1 MRMRRL
7 GAPLLAA
14 ALACVG
20 LGAALGAGEADAAPA
35 PTPQCRQLDPSLP
48 WHDGVREFLQK
59 AIDANSTCMGT
70 VVPGQNKVAIFDW
83 DNTVV
88 KNDVGRG
95 TNMYLLKN
103 DLVLQPPNK
112 DWSRT
117 NRFITKAAV
126 KALTKACGTKVPAGK
141 PLPTSTNTACADEII
156 AITSG
161 KTKAG
166 EEAFKG
172 FDHRW
177 MEASFVWGGN
187 LAAGYTDA
195 QLATFAQKAKV
206 GYEANPVG
214 STQVVGTSTTFDYI
228 HVYPQIRDLVGTL
241 VAHGITPWVV
251 SASPEPIVKAWA
263 PSAGFTV
270 DHVVGIRYL
279 HDRKGRQIHHLKG
292 CGGQP
297 DGADTITNYI
307 DGKRCWTNQAVF
319 GVKGKKALK
328 RLPADQRQVLGAG
341 DSVTDVTF
349 VKDATHASL
358 AINRNVPEFMCRA
371 YDGLFSKG
379 KGGTWAINPMFIEP
393 LPQRPT
399 PYQCSTAGTTRNGDP
414 APVRRADGS
423 IIPDQVDSVF

>member
-7 GAPLLAA
+7 GVPLVAA
-14 ALACVG
+14 VLACAG
-20 LGAALGAGEADAAPA
+20 LGAALGSGTAEAAPE
-35 PTPQCRQLDPSLP
+35 PTPQCRQLDASLEWYP
-48 WHDGVREFLQK
+48 GVREFLQR

-70 VVPGQNKVAIFDW
+70 VVPGRNKVAIFDW

-103 DLVLQPPNK
+103 NLVLQPPHK
-112 DWSRT
+112 DWGRT
-117 NRFITKAAV
+117 SRFITRPAV

-141 PLPTSTNTACADEII
+141 RLPTSTNADCADEII

-161 KTKAG
+161 KTRAG

-172 FDHRW
+172 YNHRW

-195 QLATFAQKAKV
+195 QLSRFAQKAKL
-206 GYEANPVG
+206 GYEANPIG
-214 STQVVGTSTTFDYI
+214 SKQTVGTTSTFNYI
-228 HVYPQIRDLVGTL
+228 RVYPQIRDLVGTL
-241 VAHGITPWVV
+241 EAHGITPRVV
-251 SASPEPIVKAWA
+251 SASPEPIVKAWG

-270 DHVVGIRYL
+270 DHVVGIRYM

-297 DGADTITNYI
+297 DGADTITTYI
-307 DGKRCWTNQAVF
+307 DGKRCWSNQAIF
-319 GVKGKKALK
+319 GVKGKKALQQ
-328 RLPADQRQVLGAG
+328 LPANRRQAIAAG

-349 VKDATHASL
+349 VGDATAASL
-358 AINRNVPEFMCRA
+358 SINRNVPEFMCRA

-379 KGGTWAINPMFIEP
+379 HGGTWAINPMFIEP
-393 LPQRPT
+393 LPQRTT
-399 PYQCSTAGTTRNGDP
+399 PYQCSTAGTTKNGDP
-414 APVRRADGS
+414 APVRRPDGS
-423 IIPDQVDSVF
+423 VIPDQVDSVY